1 MRKIIS
7 IVLTFSL
14 MLSLS
19 VISYAD
25 SSVSPDVSGDYQEY
39 AELKGAGTLGQDI
52 SYELWSKLKAD
63 SMALESTLE
72 NSDEFTLVYDSTD
85 AKAPTAYR
93 MTTGDVFVTN
103 GTSVGGLTG
112 HAGIAISSLYILH
125 IQGPGY
131 HPATIKLS
139 SWNAKYSSNGRWTK
153 IYRHNSAGTALK
165 AGQWTEKTYKN
176 SNASFV
182 INADLSSTSK
192 TYCSKI
198 VWQAYHYGPSSP
210 VSTTPVSGIVLPY
223 SLPDLI
229 RNVRLVKT
237 YQN

>member
-14 MLSLS
+14 ILSLS

-39 AELKGAGTLGQDI
+39 AELKSAGTLGQDI

-63 SMALESTLE
+63 SAALESALE
-72 NSDEFTLVYDSTD
+72 NSDEFTLVYDSNAT
-85 AKAPTAYR
+85 KAPTAYR
-93 MTTGDVFVTN
+93 LTAGDVFVTN
-103 GTSVGGLTG
+103 KSSLGGLTG
-112 HAGIAISSLYILH
+112 HAGIAISSLYIIH
-125 IQGPGY
+125 IKGPGH

-139 SWNAKYSSNGRWTK
+139 DWNKEYSSGGHWTR

-165 AGQWTEKTYKN
+165 AGQWAERTYKN
-176 SNASFV
+176 SSASYV

>member
-1 MRKIIS
+1 
-7 IVLTFSL
+7 

-19 VISYAD
+19 IVSYAD
-25 SSVSPDVSGDYQEY
+25 SSMSPNASDNYQDY
-39 AELKGAGTLGQDI
+39 LKLKDAGTLGDDI
-52 SYELWSKLKAD
+52 SYELWEKLKAD
-63 SMALESTLE
+63 SMALEASLE

-93 MTTGDVFVTN
+93 LTAGDIFVTN
-103 GTSVGGLTG
+103 KSSLGGLTG
-112 HAGIAISSLYILH
+112 HAGIAISSLYIIH
-125 IQGPGY
+125 IEGPGH

-139 SWNAKYSSNGRWTK
+139 DWNEIYSIGGRWTR

-165 AGQWTEKTYKN
+165 AGQWAERTYKN
-176 SNASFV
+176 SNASYV